1 MVAKEAKTFSQKI
14 RGLIGSPK
22 PYPLLLQTRWGIHTF
37 GMRYAIDVIVV
48 DKENTIVKIKQNLKP
63 NKIFLWNPRY
73 TTVIELPE
81 GTIRK
86 QKLSLRGKI
95 KIELSRQ

>member
-1 MVAKEAKTFSQKI
+1 MKVREADTFLKKLK
-14 RGLIGSPK
+14 GLIGSQK
-22 PYPLLLQTRWGIHTF
+22 LYPLLIRTRWGIHTF
-37 GMRYAIDVIVV
+37 GMRCPIDVIVV

-86 QKLSLRGKI
+86 QKLSLREKI